1 MNGIYTEKG
10 IALAARVAAGTK
22 LTITKVTAGSGTTAT
37 SALALAEEK
46 QILTVGT
53 AAVSGQTATLPV
65 TLAEVKAGASY
76 TLTELGVYARDPDA
90 GEVLYQVFR
99 LDESRAICAGGESVY
114 RFYLRQSVGAN
125 GVTVS
130 CSPTGLL
137 IEEDLA
143 PTRSKVLATTV
154 PSRTV
159 TLTAEELQ
167 GFLDALPR
175 LLTENIDLT
184 VSGTLTQTLQITGF
198 YGSGMLFIAGNDAL
212 TLQKGVH
219 VSCDVFVQITNTT
232 ILSNE
237 AGSGSYCVRSS
248 FPGCNLRLYQCTLTG
263 NDSSRGFDLESG
275 STLVE
280 DCSVT
285 HHAIGVMAYRGACV
299 FITKSNTTD
308 ATGVFSNIVTGVKVW
323 RGGMVQLCQN
333 APVLLGGSTN
343 EHLGGI
349 IVDADGQVI

>member
-175 LLTENIDLT
+175 LLTENIDLI
-184 VSGTLTQTLQITGF
+184 VSGTLTQTLLITGF
-198 YGSGMLFIAGNDAL
+198 YGSGMLFIMGNDAL
-212 TLQKGVH
+212 TLQKGVY

-232 ILSNE
+232 ILPNE
-237 AGSGSYCVRSS
+237 AGSDSYCVCSS

-263 NDSSRGFDLESG
+263 NDSGMGLDLETG
-275 STLVE
+275 SAIVE

-285 HHAIGVMAYRGACV
+285 HHTIGVMARRGACV
-299 FITKSNTTD
+299 FITKDNS
-308 ATGVFSNIVTGVKVW
+308 GVFSNNVTGVKVW